1 MKPNTMYDEVVTEVL
16 KALDAGTVP
25 WRRPWNVEGGPV
37 NAVTGNAYAGFNA
50 IWLGMTGE
58 RYWAGYGQWQ
68 KAKAQ
73 VRKGEHG
80 RDIFIPKIVK
90 RTEADGTEAV
100 RLVGFTV
107 GKVFSAAQVEGWT
120 APTRAT
126 IAPAPV
132 DAAEAIIAAMPNRP
146 EMVYGGD
153 RACYVPALDQV
164 HLPERTQFK
173 SAEGFYAVAFHE
185 LAHSTG
191 HASRLN
197 REGMGE
203 MGLDKYSREELVAE
217 FAAAM
222 LCGAS
227 GIAPA
232 VIENAAAYIAN
243 WRQFVVS
250 DGKAILTA
258 AAKAQKAADF
268 IRGKVKGAVGT
279 EPAAAV
285 A

>member
-1 MKPNTMYDEVVTEVL
+1 MKPNAMYDEVVTEVL

-25 WRRPWNVEGGPV
+25 WRRPWNIEGGPV
-37 NAVTGNAYAGFNA
+37 NAVTGNTYGGFNA

-58 RYWAGYGQWQ
+58 RFWAGYGQWQ

-73 VRKGEHG
+73 VRKGERG
-80 RDIFIPKIVK
+80 RDIFIPKLAK
-90 RTEADGTEAV
+90 RTEADGTEGI
-100 RLVGFTV
+100 RLIGFTV
-107 GKVFSAAQVEGWT
+107 GKVFSAAQVDGWT
-120 APTRAT
+120 APVKAT
-126 IAPAPV
+126 VAPV
-132 DAAEAIIAAMPNRP
+132 ALDAAEAIVAAMPNRP
-146 EMVYGGD
+146 AILYGGD
-153 RACYVPALDQV
+153 RACYVPSADEV
-164 HLPERTQFK
+164 HLPERTQFPT
-173 SAEGFYAVAFHE
+173 AEGFYAVTFHE

-191 HASRLN
+191 HKSRLD

-222 LCGAS
+222 LCGAA
-227 GIAPA
+227 GIAPQ
-232 VIENAAAYIAN
+232 VIENTAAYIAN
-243 WRQFVVS
+243 WRQFIVN
-250 DGKAILTA
+250 DGKAILAA